1 VRLGIAAIVAC
12 GCAAL
17 AFGAALSLSASRA
30 DKPSAPPVAST
41 PAVPVV
47 AAAVKSGDVPI
58 YLRGIGSVDAWN
70 TVVVRSQIQGPLIR
84 IAFKEGQIVHKGD
97 LLAEIDPR
105 PYQVALE
112 QAQAQLAKDQASLAD
127 AELDL
132 KRYNTLV
139 AQNSIATQTRDT
151 QVATVGEDQAQVK
164 LDQAQIDS
172 ARVQLSYTRLTS
184 PIDGVTGI
192 YQLDVGNI
200 INPNSTNNAPNSTNN
215 APNSTNNALVTVT
228 QIQPIAVIFTVPQA
242 DLSEIQQQV
251 AKGAMTVLAYSQ
263 DNKTLLGRGRLL
275 LVNNEID
282 QTTGTLQLKA
292 VFPNKQSRLWPGQL
306 VNARLLLETLPHGL
320 TVRAPAVQQGPHG
333 AYVYVIEPNE
343 TVAIRPVTVA
353 QIGNLRAV
361 IASGLKAGER
371 VVVNGQSRL
380 QPDSRV
386 AVVTGQAA
394 QQLAGQS
401 VPGMEIP

>member
-1 VRLGIAAIVAC
+1 MRRGIAAIMAA

-17 AFGAALSLSASRA
+17 VVGAALSFPATSANG
-30 DKPSAPPVAST
+30 PSAPAFAST

-47 AAAVKSGDVPI
+47 AAPVKSGNVPI
-58 YLRGIGSVDAWN
+58 YLHGIGTVDAWN
-70 TVVVRSQIQGPLIR
+70 TVVVRSQVEGQLIR
-84 IAFKEGQIVHKGD
+84 IDFKEGQMVHKGQ
-97 LLAEIDPR
+97 LLAQIDPR
-105 PYQVALE
+105 PYQATLDQMIANRDRDQATLQNAALDLNRYATLLPN
-112 QAQAQLAKDQASLAD
+112 QLTVSQQQYDTQNTTVAQLK
-127 AELDL
+127 
-132 KRYNTLV
+132 
-139 AQNSIATQTRDT
+139 
-151 QVATVGEDQAQVK
+151 
-164 LDQAQIDS
+164 AQIKADEAQIEN
-172 ARVQLSYTRLTS
+172 ARVQLGYTRLTS

-200 INPNSTNNAPNSTNN
+200 IY
-215 APNSTNNALVTVT
+215 PNSTNNALVTVA
-228 QIQPIAVIFTVPQA
+228 QIQPIAVIFTLPEA
-242 DLSEIQQQV
+242 DLPEIQKQM
-251 AKGAMTVLAYSQ
+251 AKGPMTVLAYSQ
-263 DNKTLLGRGRLL
+263 DNKTLLGRGKLL
-275 LVNNEID
+275 LVNNEIN
-282 QTTGTLQLKA
+282 QATGTLQLKA
-292 VFPNKQSRLWPGQL
+292 IFPNKQSRLWPGQL

-320 TVRAPAVQQGPHG
+320 TVPAPAVQQGPNG
-333 AYVYVIEPNE
+333 SYVYVINPDR

>member
-1 VRLGIAAIVAC
+1 MAS

-17 AFGAALSLSASRA
+17 VLGVALSFSASRA
-30 DKPSAPPVAST
+30 DKPSAPPVASA

-47 AAAVKSGDVPI
+47 AAAVKSGNVPI

-84 IAFKEGQIVHKGD
+84 IAFKEGQIVHRGD

-200 INPNSTNNAPNSTNN
+200 IYPNSTNS

-228 QIQPIAVIFTVPQA
+228 QIQPTAVIFTLPEA
-242 DLSEIQQQV
+242 HLPEIQQQV
-251 AKGAMTVLAYSQ
+251 AKGPMTVLAYSQ

-320 TVRAPAVQQGPHG
+320 TVPAPAVQQGPNG
-333 AYVYVIEPNE
+333 AYVYVIEPNG

>member
-1 VRLGIAAIVAC
+1 M
-12 GCAAL
+12 
-17 AFGAALSLSASRA
+17 
-30 DKPSAPPVAST
+30 
-41 PAVPVV
+41 
-47 AAAVKSGDVPI
+47 
-58 YLRGIGSVDAWN
+58 
-70 TVVVRSQIQGPLIR
+70 
-84 IAFKEGQIVHKGD
+84 
-97 LLAEIDPR
+97 
-105 PYQVALE
+105 ALE

-127 AELDL
+127 ADLDL
-132 KRYNTLV
+132 RRYNTLV

-200 INPNSTNNAPNSTNN
+200 IYPNSTSNASNSTNN

-228 QIQPIAVIFTVPQA
+228 QIQPIAVIFTLPEA
-242 DLSEIQQQV
+242 DLPEIQQQV
-251 AKGAMTVLAYSQ
+251 AKGPMTVLAYSQ

-306 VNARLLLETLPHGL
+306 VNVRLLLETLAHGL
-320 TVRAPAVQQGPHG
+320 TVPAPRRAAGPERRLCLCH
-333 AYVYVIEPNE
+333 
-343 TVAIRPVTVA
+343 RA
-353 QIGNLRAV
+353 Q
-361 IASGLKAGER
+361 
-371 VVVNGQSRL
+371 
-380 QPDSRV
+380 
-386 AVVTGQAA
+386 
-394 QQLAGQS
+394 
-401 VPGMEIP
+401 

>member
-1 VRLGIAAIVAC
+1 MTVRWRTAAIVAS
-12 GCAAL
+12 GCAVL
-17 AFGAALSLSASRA
+17 VLGAAISFSASRA
-30 DKPSAPPVAST
+30 DKPSTLPVAST

-47 AAAVKSGDVPI
+47 AAAVKSGNVPI
-58 YLRGIGSVDAWN
+58 YLHGIGSVDAWN

-84 IAFKEGQIVHKGD
+84 IAFKEGQIVHRGD

-151 QVATVGEDQAQVK
+151 QVATVGEDRAQVK

-200 INPNSTNNAPNSTNN
+200 IYPNSTNN

-228 QIQPIAVIFTVPQA
+228 QIQPIAVIFTLPEA
-242 DLSEIQQQV
+242 DLPEIQQQV
-251 AKGAMTVLAYSQ
+251 AKGPMTVLAYSQ
-263 DNKTLLGRGRLL
+263 DNKTLLGRGSLL
-275 LVNNEID
+275 LVNNEIN

-320 TVRAPAVQQGPHG
+320 TVPAPAVQQGPNG
-333 AYVYVIEPNE
+333 PYVYVIEPNR

-380 QPDSRV
+380 QPASRV

>member
-1 VRLGIAAIVAC
+1 MASGF
-12 GCAAL
+12 AAL
-17 AFGAALSLSASRA
+17 VLGVALSFSASRA
-30 DKPSAPPVAST
+30 DKPSAPPVASA

-47 AAAVKSGDVPI
+47 AAAVKSGNVPI
-58 YLRGIGSVDAWN
+58 YLHGIGSVDAWN

-84 IAFKEGQIVHKGD
+84 IAFKEGQIVHRGD

-200 INPNSTNNAPNSTNN
+200 IYPSATNSSQNIANDAPS
-215 APNSTNNALVTVT
+215 STNNALVTVT
-228 QIQPIAVIFTVPQA
+228 QTQPIAVIFTLPEA
-242 DLSEIQQQV
+242 DLPEIQQQV
-251 AKGAMTVLAYSQ
+251 AKGPMTVLAYSQ

-306 VNARLLLETLPHGL
+306 VNARLLLENLPHGL
-320 TVRAPAVQQGPHG
+320 TVPAPAVQQGPNG
-333 AYVYVIEPNE
+333 AYVYVIEPNA

-380 QPDSRV
+380 QPNSRV

>member
-1 VRLGIAAIVAC
+1 MTVRRRTAAIVAS

-17 AFGAALSLSASRA
+17 VLGVAISFSTSRA
-30 DKPSAPPVAST
+30 DKPSTLPVAST

-47 AAAVKSGDVPI
+47 AAAVKSGNVPI
-58 YLRGIGSVDAWN
+58 YLHGIGSVDAWN

-127 AELDL
+127 AKLDL

-151 QVATVGEDQAQVK
+151 QVATVGEDRAQVK

-172 ARVQLSYTRLTS
+172 AKVQLSYTRLTS

-200 INPNSTNNAPNSTNN
+200 IYPTATNNV
-215 APNSTNNALVTVT
+215 PNSTNNALVTVT
-228 QIQPIAVIFTVPQA
+228 QIQPIAAIFTLPET
-242 DLSEIQQQV
+242 DLPEIQKQV
-251 AKGAMTVLAYSQ
+251 AKGPMTVLAYSQ

-275 LVNNEID
+275 LVNNEIN

-320 TVRAPAVQQGPHG
+320 TIPAPAVQQGPNG
-333 AYVYVIEPNE
+333 AYVYVIEPNA

-394 QQLAGQS
+394 QQLASQS

>member
-1 VRLGIAAIVAC
+1 VAS

-17 AFGAALSLSASRA
+17 VLGVAISFSTSRA
-30 DKPSAPPVAST
+30 DKPSTLPVAST

-47 AAAVKSGDVPI
+47 AAAVKSGNVPI
-58 YLRGIGSVDAWN
+58 YLHGIGSVDAWN

-151 QVATVGEDQAQVK
+151 QMATVGEDQAQVK

-200 INPNSTNNAPNSTNN
+200 IYPNSTNSASNSTNNAPS
-215 APNSTNNALVTVT
+215 STNNALVTVT
-228 QIQPIAVIFTVPQA
+228 QIQPIAVIFTLPEA
-242 DLSEIQQQV
+242 DLPEIQQQV
-251 AKGAMTVLAYSQ
+251 AKGPMTVLAYSQ

-320 TVRAPAVQQGPHG
+320 TVPAPAVQQGPNG
-333 AYVYVIEPNE
+333 AYVYVIEPNA
-343 TVAIRPVTVA
+343 TVALRPVTVA

-394 QQLAGQS
+394 QQLAVQS
-401 VPGMEIP
+401 VPGMGIP

>member
-1 VRLGIAAIVAC
+1 MVRRRTAAIVAS

-17 AFGAALSLSASRA
+17 ALGAVLSFPASRA
-30 DKPSAPPVAST
+30 DKPSTVASA

-47 AAAVKSGDVPI
+47 AAAVKSGNVPI

-200 INPNSTNNAPNSTNN
+200 IYPNSTNSTPNSTNNAPT
-215 APNSTNNALVTVT
+215 STNNALVTVT
-228 QIQPIAVIFTVPQA
+228 QIQSIAAIFTLPEA
-242 DLSEIQQQV
+242 DLPEIHQQV
-251 AKGAMTVLAYSQ
+251 AKGPMTVLAYSQ
-263 DNKTLLGRGRLL
+263 DNKTLLGRGKLL

-292 VFPNKQSRLWPGQL
+292 VFPNKQNRLWPGQL
-306 VNARLLLETLPHGL
+306 VTARLLLEPLPHGL
-320 TVRAPAVQQGPHG
+320 TVPAPAVQQGPNG

-343 TVAIRPVTVA
+343 TVAIRPVTVV

-361 IASGLKAGER
+361 SASGLKAGER

-401 VPGMEIP
+401 VRGMEIP

>member
-1 VRLGIAAIVAC
+1 VAS

-17 AFGAALSLSASRA
+17 VLGVALSFSASRA
-30 DKPSAPPVAST
+30 DKPSAPPVASA

-47 AAAVKSGDVPI
+47 AAAVKSGNVPI

-84 IAFKEGQIVHKGD
+84 IAFKEGQIVHRGD

-151 QVATVGEDQAQVK
+151 QVATVGEDRAQVK

-200 INPNSTNNAPNSTNN
+200 IYPNSTNS

-228 QIQPIAVIFTVPQA
+228 QIQPIAVIFTLPEA
-242 DLSEIQQQV
+242 DLPEIQQQV
-251 AKGAMTVLAYSQ
+251 AKGPMTVLAYSQ

-275 LVNNEID
+275 LVNNEIN

-292 VFPNKQSRLWPGQL
+292 FFPNKQSRLWPGQL
-306 VNARLLLETLPHGL
+306 VNARLLLETVPHGL
-320 TVRAPAVQQGPHG
+320 TVPAPAVQQGPNG
-333 AYVYVIEPNE
+333 AYVYVIEPNR

-394 QQLAGQS
+394 QQLADQS

>member
-1 VRLGIAAIVAC
+1 VAS

-17 AFGAALSLSASRA
+17 VLGVALSFSATRA
-30 DKPSAPPVAST
+30 DKPSTLPVAFT

-58 YLRGIGSVDAWN
+58 YLHGIGTVDAWN

-84 IAFKEGQIVHKGD
+84 IAFNEGQMVHKGD

-112 QAQAQLAKDQASLAD
+112 QAEAQLAKDQASLAD

-151 QVATVGEDQAQVK
+151 QVATVGEDRAQVK

-200 INPNSTNNAPNSTNN
+200 IYPNSTNN
-215 APNSTNNALVTVT
+215 APNSTNNALVAVT
-228 QIQPIAVIFTVPQA
+228 QIQPIAVIFTLPEA
-242 DLSEIQQQV
+242 DLPEIQQQV
-251 AKGAMTVLAYSQ
+251 AKGPMTVLAYSQ

-275 LVNNEID
+275 VVNNEID

-320 TVRAPAVQQGPHG
+320 TVPAPAVQQGPNG
-333 AYVYVIEPNE
+333 AYVYVIEPNA
-343 TVAIRPVTVA
+343 TVAIRPVTVV

-380 QPDSRV
+380 QPASRV

>member
-1 VRLGIAAIVAC
+1 MAS

-17 AFGAALSLSASRA
+17 VLGVALSFSASRA
-30 DKPSAPPVAST
+30 DKPSAPPVASA

-47 AAAVKSGDVPI
+47 AAAVKSGNVPI

-84 IAFKEGQIVHKGD
+84 IAFKEGQIVHRGD

-151 QVATVGEDQAQVK
+151 QVATVGEDRAQVK

-200 INPNSTNNAPNSTNN
+200 IYPNSTNN

-228 QIQPIAVIFTVPQA
+228 QIQPIAVIFTLPEA
-242 DLSEIQQQV
+242 DLPEIQQQV
-251 AKGAMTVLAYSQ
+251 AKGPMTVLAYSQ

-275 LVNNEID
+275 LVNNEIN

-320 TVRAPAVQQGPHG
+320 TVPAPAVQQGPNG
-333 AYVYVIEPNE
+333 AYVYVIEPNR